1 MLQLTENHET
11 LIRRTS
17 EQAEFAR
24 TMEIG
29 LFYITNETVADG
41 NGSSPLSREDSE
53 PRNSRY
59 SRFLAILHDHVEIGP
74 VTEIEVFESAGALVL
89 EVQGP
94 SLQQGHVK
102 SWVRISE
109 GIEQHARQ
117 SIPEQY

>member
-1 MLQLTENHET
+1 MLQLTEKHET

-17 EQAEFAR
+17 KQAEFAR

-29 LFYITNETVADG
+29 QFYITNESVTDG
-41 NGSSPLSREDSE
+41 NGSSPLCREDSE

-59 SRFLAILHDHVEIGP
+59 SRFFAFLHDHVEIGP
-74 VTEIEVFESAGALVL
+74 VTEIEAFESAGAVL
-89 EVQGP
+89 EEQGP

-102 SWVRISE
+102 SWVRISR
-109 GIEQHARQ
+109 GMEQHTRQ